1 MAHAFHRTWS
11 CIDCADDCLN
21 KIRNVALFYLA
32 ILHPK
37 ERPDC
42 VGRYEYAYNLIPRID
57 CRDYSRESMRF
68 DSQCFHI
75 WHNSE
80 FDGVNLRR
88 HCRFSHISWRWSPF
102 GPQQGS
108 TWWKAEAGAGSD
120 GHLLIFLSSSE
131 QGEDTV
137 YNILAGI
144 DPAKTSS
151 KVNMVECKQSTP
163 KQQNGIFL
171 ATWVIYDMR
180 LYFISVITPSEA
192 MAGWVRHWM
201 IANEMIGT
209 LTGNPWH
216 CWSRI

>member
-1 MAHAFHRTWS
+1 MSSKLYSSNCHRLHFKTAGAAGRITAELAANPGCRQKRHINGHLLGSLTLSWKMTHACHHTWS

-120 GHLLIFLSSSE
+120 GHLLIFLSSS
-131 QGEDTV
+131 QG
-137 YNILAGI
+137 
-144 DPAKTSS
+144 
-151 KVNMVECKQSTP
+151 
-163 KQQNGIFL
+163 
-171 ATWVIYDMR
+171 
-180 LYFISVITPSEA
+180 
-192 MAGWVRHWM
+192 
-201 IANEMIGT
+201 
-209 LTGNPWH
+209 
-216 CWSRI
+216 